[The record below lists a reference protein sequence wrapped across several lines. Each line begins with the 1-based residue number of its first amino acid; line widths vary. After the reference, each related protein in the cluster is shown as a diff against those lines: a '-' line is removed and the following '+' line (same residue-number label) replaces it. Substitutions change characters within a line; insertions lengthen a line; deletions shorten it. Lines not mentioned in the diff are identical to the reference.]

1 VGLGVL
7 MPIGAVAG
15 THERCGQPYE
25 I

>member
-15 THERCGQPYE
+15 THERCGQPYG